1 MASVVEFFNFRT
13 PKPPITMDT
22 SPAKRM
28 ALDAEPKLMDDTE
41 TRIATAI
48 FNFGPDPVEI
58 LLDGQPVR
66 TLEAQGR
73 DIIDGVGELTWALSR
88 RIMAGRVPFKW
99 Q

>member
-1 MASVVEFFNFRT
+1 MSSVVEFFIFRT

-41 TRIATAI
+41 TRIAAAV

-58 LLDGQPVR
+58 LLNGQSVR
-66 TLEAQGR
+66 TLEALGNDMIVGDGQLTGR
-73 DIIDGVGELTWALSR
+73 TVE
-88 RIMAGRVPFKW
+88 
-99 Q
+99 